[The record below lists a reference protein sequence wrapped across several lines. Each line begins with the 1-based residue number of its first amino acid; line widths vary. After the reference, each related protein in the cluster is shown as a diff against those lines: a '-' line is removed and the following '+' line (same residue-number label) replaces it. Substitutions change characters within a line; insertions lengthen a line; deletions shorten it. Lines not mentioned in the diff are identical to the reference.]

1 MLVIAE
7 EIFLVLLP
15 YEHKFYKEMCY
26 NDWDWGVTEKIT
38 KLLYYAGS
46 VDEILALLWF
56 VFRSFWVNWTE
67 DLHKS

>member
-46 VDEILALLWF
+46 VDEILALL
-56 VFRSFWVNWTE
+56 
-67 DLHKS
+67 